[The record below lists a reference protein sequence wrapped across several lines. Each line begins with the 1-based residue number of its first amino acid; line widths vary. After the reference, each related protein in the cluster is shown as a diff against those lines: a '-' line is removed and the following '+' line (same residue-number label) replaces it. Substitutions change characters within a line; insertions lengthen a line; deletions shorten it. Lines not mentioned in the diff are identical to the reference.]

1 MAGALNGDV
10 HAVNTSTGKTM
21 RLGVAGAI
29 RGCRD
34 AANFAGTHPALKR

>member
-21 RLGVAGAI
+21 RSG
-29 RGCRD
+29 D